1 MQEEKKENSGE
12 PEKESLSWKNL
23 GRRKLSVLLGGIAF
37 LILLTAGLY
46 FYAFDRVGLHG
57 TALVDVP
64 KMRPEG
70 TLRTPWK
77 RKGSSGAAP
86 CFGSI
91 PASLAAERACRAG
104 HTK

>member
-57 TALVDVP
+57 TALVDV
-64 KMRPEG
+64 
-70 TLRTPWK
+70 RTPWK